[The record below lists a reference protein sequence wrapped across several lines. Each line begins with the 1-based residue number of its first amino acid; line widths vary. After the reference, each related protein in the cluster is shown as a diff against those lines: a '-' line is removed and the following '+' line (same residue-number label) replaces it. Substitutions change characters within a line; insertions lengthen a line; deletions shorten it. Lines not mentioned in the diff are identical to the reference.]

1 MQTIEEI
8 KGEAFEL
15 LTKPSYMNKQ
25 ITQQLLMD
33 ALEEA
38 LQRHIGEEIVLDDDL
53 VVEVIPS
60 AKQ

>member
-25 ITQQLLMD
+25 ITKQLLMD

>member
-1 MQTIEEI
+1 MQTIEKI

-25 ITQQLLMD
+25 ITKQLLMD